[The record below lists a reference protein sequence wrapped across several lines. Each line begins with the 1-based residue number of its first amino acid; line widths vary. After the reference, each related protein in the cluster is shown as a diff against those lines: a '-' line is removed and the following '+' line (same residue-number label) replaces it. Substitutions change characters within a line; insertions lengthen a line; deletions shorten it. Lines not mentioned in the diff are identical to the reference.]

1 MELRTAAERQRS
13 AALKLASDQFPSL
26 VPVSM
31 QRRVQF
37 AALLQF
43 AESGAATAATTAAIC
58 PGTDHRDLESALGYL
73 IDDGSLEGP
82 SARLH
87 SLVVLA
93 EDGGLELTALGRLRL
108 DEDDV

>member
-1 MELRTAAERQRS
+1 MDLRTAAERQLS
-13 AALKLASDQFPSL
+13 AARKLASEQTPSPI
-26 VPVSM
+26 PVSM

-58 PGTDHRDLESALGYL
+58 PGTDHRDLETALGYL
-73 IDDGSLEGP
+73 IDDGSLAGP

-87 SLVVLA
+87 SLIVLA
-93 EDGGLELTALGRLRL
+93 EDSGLELTALGRLRL
-108 DEDDV
+108 DEDDI